1 MLTRSR
7 SSGWISRH
15 FAVTVVVATAVAII
29 IFVITIAA
37 AAAAAAVATGLL
49 VAFLAA
55 ATSLRITAVRSYI
68 KFLIVCLCC
77 LVHWL

>member
-29 IFVITIAA
+29 IFVITIA